1 MLTAQLYVCRV
12 GKHLSS
18 MRVAPRRGV
27 GSGSG
32 VGKSRAGL
40 AAIGRYLRRVWVAYG
55 VLLISLVLTIL
66 AWYYVRQNVE
76 AQTRT
81 RFDETTQATQEAI
94 ERRTK
99 AYLDAMFGAR
109 ELFYASDS
117 VTRREWGN
125 YVEGIEPERRF
136 EGLQALSYA
145 EYVRPEQREGFVLE
159 ASQAGLPGLRPD
171 LDPGG
176 ERSAYFPITYT
187 GPLNEANQ
195 SILNYDLYA
204 EGVHKEAMERA
215 RDSGTARA
223 TKMVYVLT
231 EAPPSSAADLALRE

>member
-55 VLLISLVLTIL
+55 VLLISLVLTLL

-76 AQTRT
+76 VQTRT
-81 RFDETTQATQEAI
+81 RFDETTQATQEAV

-109 ELFYASDS
+109 GLYYASNL
-117 VTRREWGN
+117 VTRKDWSD
-125 YVEGIEPERRF
+125 YVKRIEPAGRF
-136 EGLQALSYA
+136 EGLQALGYA
-145 EYVRPEQREGFVLE
+145 QRVDPEQRESFMRRTRE
-159 ASQAGLPGLRPD
+159 QGLPEMRPD
-171 LDPGG
+171 LNQSG
-176 ERSAYFPITYT
+176 ERSVYFPLTRT
-187 GPLNEANQ
+187 GPL
-195 SILNYDLYA
+195 
-204 EGVHKEAMERA
+204 
-215 RDSGTARA
+215 
-223 TKMVYVLT
+223 
-231 EAPPSSAADLALRE
+231 